1 VVEVVVVVVVVGV
14 VVVVTVVMVGAGTSF
29 GFGGLAGFGL
39 ACFSGFALPCR
50 ACDGGTAGVA
60 GVAGLG
66 AGGFADRA
74 GIAGVA
80 RSCDSESG
88 FGFGFGADG
97 GGDAEGSGALA
108 AGGVDGVLPAVVPP
122 LEDGGP
128 GAGAPGVGAGVPGVG
143 AGVPGVGEGV
153 GATGVPSPV
162 EGAEPAPR
170 AGVATGPPFE
180 MKVGVKPA
188 KTDGEAGL
196 GFVTTCGPAGETSA
210 GTLRT
215 CVLGT
220 ASSRVAEFSSTVKA
234 CSQSWAEATAPA
246 ATAPT

>member
-1 VVEVVVVVVVVGV
+1 
-14 VVVVTVVMVGAGTSF
+14 VVVTVVVVGAGKSF

-39 ACFSGFALPCR
+39 TCFSGFELPCP
-50 ACDGGTAGVA
+50 AWDGGTAGVA

-80 RSCDSESG
+80 RSCVSES
-88 FGFGFGADG
+88 GFGFGADG

-128 GAGAPGVGAGVPGVG
+128 GAGVPGVGAGVPGVG
-143 AGVPGVGEGV
+143 AGVPGVGV
-153 GATGVPSPV
+153 GAAGVTPPV
-162 EGAEPAPR
+162 EGVEPGPR
-170 AGVATGPPFE
+170 AGAATGPPLE
-180 MKVGVKPA
+180 TKVGVKPA

-196 GFVTTCGPAGETSA
+196 GFVTTCGFACETSA

-246 ATAPT
+246 ATAAT

>member
-1 VVEVVVVVVVVGV
+1 MVDVVVVDTVVVVVPVVVVVGA
-14 VVVVTVVMVGAGTSF
+14 GASF
-29 GFGGLAGFGL
+29 GFGGLAGFGS

-50 ACDGGTAGVA
+50 AWDGGTAGVA

-80 RSCDSESG
+80 RSCDSVSG
-88 FGFGFGADG
+88 FGFGVDG

-143 AGVPGVGEGV
+143 SGVPGVGV
-153 GATGVPSPV
+153 GAAGVPPPV
-162 EGAEPAPR
+162 EGVEPGPR
-170 AGVATGPPFE
+170 AGVATGPPLE
-180 MKVGVKPA
+180 TKVGVKPA
-188 KTDGEAGL
+188 KTDGEAG
-196 GFVTTCGPAGETSA
+196 FVATCGRAGETSA

-246 ATAPT
+246 ATAAT

>member
-1 VVEVVVVVVVVGV
+1 VVEVVVVVVVAVVVVAV
-14 VVVVTVVMVGAGTSF
+14 VVVVAGMSF

-39 ACFSGFALPCR
+39 ACFSGFALPCP
-50 ACDGGTAGVA
+50 AWDGGTAGVA

-80 RSCDSESG
+80 RSCVSVSCC
-88 FGFGFGADG
+88 GFGADG

-108 AGGVDGVLPAVVPP
+108 AGGVDEVLAPIVTPP
-122 LEDGGP
+122 DDGC
-128 GAGAPGVGAGVPGVG
+128 PGVGVPGVGVGVPGVG
-143 AGVPGVGEGV
+143 AGVPGDGEGV
-153 GATGVPSPV
+153 GAAGVPPPV
-162 EGAEPAPR
+162 EGVEPGPR
-170 AGVATGPPFE
+170 AGVATGPPLE
-180 MKVGVKPA
+180 TKVGVKPA
-188 KTDGEAGL
+188 KIDGEA
-196 GFVTTCGPAGETSA
+196 GFVTTCRCVGETSA

>member
-1 VVEVVVVVVVVGV
+1 VVDVVVVDVVVVVAVVVI
-14 VVVVTVVMVGAGTSF
+14 GAGTSF

-39 ACFSGFALPCR
+39 ACFSGFAFPCP
-50 ACDGGTAGVA
+50 AWDGGTAGVA

-80 RSCDSESG
+80 RSCVSESCSG
-88 FGFGFGADG
+88 LGADG
-97 GGDAEGSGALA
+97 GGDADGSGALG
-108 AGGVDGVLPAVVPP
+108 AGGVDEVLPLVVPP
-122 LEDGGP
+122 PDDGWP
-128 GAGAPGVGAGVPGVG
+128 GAGVAGVGGGVPGDGVGVGA
-143 AGVPGVGEGV
+143 AGVRPPVVGVEPG
-153 GATGVPSPV
+153 
-162 EGAEPAPR
+162 PR
-170 AGVATGPPFE
+170 AGAATGPPLE
-180 MKVGVKPA
+180 TNVGVKPA
-188 KTDGEAGL
+188 KTDGEAG
-196 GFVTTCGPAGETSA
+196 FVTTCGRAGETSA